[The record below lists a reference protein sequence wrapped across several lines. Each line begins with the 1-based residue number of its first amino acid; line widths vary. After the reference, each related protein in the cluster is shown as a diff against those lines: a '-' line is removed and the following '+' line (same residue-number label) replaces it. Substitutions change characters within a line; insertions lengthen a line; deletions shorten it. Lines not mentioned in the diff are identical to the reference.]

1 MKAINALCSKRGT
14 VALMLCLALS
24 LRAERLDWY
33 FRINAGYN
41 FERALTRARA
51 HQHNRKCSLFGFS
64 VSVKELL
71 LSKDDFAEAS
81 SMMLSGFV
89 SAYDSEVL
97 TRIKRAGA
105 NMLCRANMDEFGIGS
120 DGSACAH
127 GHIVN
132 AWARATC
139 SFTQEIVA
147 AGGSS
152 GGCAAAVALRISTVA
167 LATDTGGSVRQ
178 PASYVGVIGLKPSY
192 GRCSRWGVLAY
203 ASSLDQVGVL
213 TRSARDC
220 ARVSA
225 VVFGM
230 DLKDCTSADLPVPKF
245 ELYISN
251 PQFDLTR
258 HSIGALVLKQQAPC
272 FKRAWTYCL
281 STLAHIGFE
290 LTDANIPFAD
300 MVIPCYSVLTSVECY
315 SNFAR
320 YNGIRFGLRL
330 REVSAFL
337 LYKKLRT
344 IAYSAEVKRKL
355 FTCAYVLSTRLGY
368 EQYYLKAQRIRFIIK
383 NCLITRLCN
392 CNVLASLSVPASR
405 LSVGSKLQLN
415 ALTDVY
421 TVLAS
426 LTGLPSISVPTCFSE
441 VGLPFG
447 IQLIASAYRELDLII
462 ASNMIARVNGIPS
475 LCH

>member
-1 MKAINALCSKRGT
+1 MKAINALCLKRSDI
-14 VALMLCLALS
+14 ALALCLALS

-33 FRINAGYN
+33 FRVSAGCN

-51 HQHNRKCSLFGFS
+51 HRCARSRSLFGFS

-71 LSKDDFAEAS
+71 LSKDGFAEAS

-97 TRIKRAGA
+97 TRLKRAGGIV
-105 NMLCRANMDEFGIGS
+105 LCRANMDELGIGS
-120 DGSACAH
+120 DGSACAR
-127 GHIVN
+127 GYIVN

-139 SFTQEIVA
+139 SLTREVA
-147 AGGSS
+147 TAGGSS
-152 GGCAAAVALRISTVA
+152 GGCATAVALRVSTVA

-220 ARVSA
+220 ARVCS
-225 VVFGM
+225 VVFGK
-230 DLKDCTSADLPVPKF
+230 DLKDWTSVGLPVPRF
-245 ELYISN
+245 EFYISN
-251 PQFDLTR
+251 SQFDLTR
-258 HSIGALVLKQQAPC
+258 RPVSALVLKQQTPC
-272 FKRAWTYCL
+272 SKGVWTYCL
-281 STLAHIGFE
+281 STLARIGFE
-290 LTDANIPFAD
+290 LLDANIPFAD
-300 MVIPCYSVLTSVECY
+300 MVIPCYSVLTSVECC

-344 IAYSAEVKRKL
+344 IAYSAEVRRKL

-368 EQYYLKAQRIRFIIK
+368 ERYYLKAQRIRFIIK
-383 NCLITRLCN
+383 NCLIARLCD

-405 LSVGSKLQLN
+405 LSVNNELQLN

-426 LTGLPSISVPTCFSE
+426 LTGLPSVSVPTCFSE

-447 IQLIASAYRELDLII
+447 VQLIAGAYKELELII
-462 ASNMIARVNGIPS
+462 ASAVIARVSGVPS
-475 LCH
+475 LCC

>member
-1 MKAINALCSKRGT
+1 MKAVNALCLKHGDT
-14 VALMLCLALS
+14 ALVLCLALS

-33 FRINAGYN
+33 FRMNAGYD
-41 FERALTRARA
+41 FERALARART
-51 HQHNRKCSLFGFS
+51 HQRSRKRTLFGFS

-71 LSKDDFAEAS
+71 LLKGGFAEAS

-89 SAYDSEVL
+89 SAHDSEVL
-97 TRIKRAGA
+97 TRLKRAGA
-105 NMLCRANMDEFGIGS
+105 SMLCRANMDELGIGS

-127 GHIVN
+127 GYIVN

-139 SFTQEIVA
+139 SLTQEVIT

-152 GGCAAAVALRISTVA
+152 GGCATAVALRVSTVA

-213 TRSARDC
+213 ARSASDC
-220 ARVSA
+220 ARVCA
-225 VVFGM
+225 VAFGK
-230 DLKDCTSADLPVPKF
+230 DLKDCTSVDLPVPKF
-245 ELYISN
+245 ELYISG
-251 PQFDLTR
+251 PRFGLTR
-258 HSIGALVLKQQAPC
+258 RSISALVLKRQAPC
-272 FKRAWTYCL
+272 FKKAWTYCL
-281 STLAHIGFE
+281 STLARIGFE
-290 LTDANIPFAD
+290 LTDASVPFAD
-300 MVIPCYSVLTSVECY
+300 MVVPCYSVLTSVECC

-344 IAYSAEVKRKL
+344 VAYSAEVKRKL

-383 NCLITRLCN
+383 NCLTIRLCAR
-392 CNVLASLSVPASR
+392 NVLASLSVPASR
-405 LSVGSKLQLN
+405 LSVNDKPQLSEL
-415 ALTDVY
+415 ADVY

-447 IQLIASAYRELDLII
+447 IQLIAGAYKELELII
-462 ASNMIARVNGIPS
+462 ASAMIARINGVPG
-475 LCH
+475 LCC

>member
-1 MKAINALCSKRGT
+1 
-14 VALMLCLALS
+14 MLCLALS
-24 LRAERLDWY
+24 TRAERLDWY
-33 FRINAGYN
+33 FRVNAGYG

-51 HQHNRKCSLFGFS
+51 HQRDRKRSLFGFS

-71 LSKDDFAEAS
+71 LSKGGFTEAS

-89 SAYDSEVL
+89 SAYDSEAL

-105 NMLCRANMDEFGIGS
+105 NMLCRASVDELGIGS
-120 DGSACAH
+120 DGRACAH

-139 SFTQEIVA
+139 SFTQEIAA

-152 GGCAAAVALRISTVA
+152 GGCASAVALRISTVA

-220 ARVSA
+220 ARVGA

-230 DLKDCTSADLPVPKF
+230 DLKDWTSVDLPVPKF
-245 ELYISN
+245 ELYIS
-251 PQFDLTR
+251 
-258 HSIGALVLKQQAPC
+258 HSQLGLNRRPISALVLKQHSPC
-272 FKRAWTYCL
+272 SKKVWTYCL
-281 STLAHIGFE
+281 STLSRIGFE
-290 LTDANIPFAD
+290 LTDANILFAD
-300 MVIPCYSVLTSVECY
+300 MVIPCYSVLTAVECY
-315 SNFAR
+315 SNLAR

-330 REVSAFL
+330 REANAFL

-344 IAYSAEVKRKL
+344 VAYGAEVKRKL

-383 NCLITRLCN
+383 NCLTTRLCD

-405 LSVGSKLQLN
+405 LSVGNQLQLN
-415 ALTDVY
+415 ALADVY

-426 LTGLPSISVPTCFSE
+426 LTGLPSVSVPTCFSE

-447 IQLIASAYRELDLII
+447 TQLIAGAYRELDLIV
-462 ASNMIARVNGIPS
+462 ASDMMARANGTPS
-475 LCH
+475 LCC

>member
-1 MKAINALCSKRGT
+1 MKAINVLCLEHGNAAL
-14 VALMLCLALS
+14 VLCLALS

-33 FRINAGYN
+33 FRINTGYG

-51 HQHNRKCSLFGFS
+51 HQHNRKRLLFGFS

-71 LSKDDFAEAS
+71 LAKDCFAEAS

-97 TRIKRAGA
+97 TRLRRAGA
-105 NMLCRANMDEFGIGS
+105 SMLCRANMDELGIGS
-120 DGSACAH
+120 DGSASAY
-127 GHIVN
+127 GYIVN
-132 AWARATC
+132 AWARAAC
-139 SFTQEIVA
+139 SLTQEINT

-152 GGCAAAVALRISTVA
+152 GGCATAVALRVSTVA

-192 GRCSRWGVLAY
+192 GRCSRWGILAY

-220 ARVSA
+220 ARVGA
-225 VVFGM
+225 VMFGG
-230 DLKDCTSADLPVPKF
+230 DLKDWTSVDLPVPKF

-258 HSIGALVLKQQAPC
+258 CAVGALVLKQQTPC
-272 FKRAWTYCL
+272 FKKVWTYCL
-281 STLAHIGFE
+281 TTLARIGFE
-290 LTDANIPFAD
+290 LKDANIPFAD
-300 MVIPCYSVLTSVECY
+300 MVIPCYSVLTSVECC

-320 YNGIRFGLRL
+320 YSGVRFGLRL

-344 IAYSAEVKRKL
+344 IAFGAEVKRKL

-383 NCLITRLCN
+383 NCLVTRLCN

-405 LSVGSKLQLN
+405 LSVYNKPQLN
-415 ALTDVY
+415 VLNDVY

-426 LTGLPSISVPTCFSE
+426 LTGLPSISVPMCFSE

-447 IQLIASAYRELDLII
+447 VQLIAGAYKELELII
-462 ASNMIARVNGIPS
+462 ASAMIARVSGVPS
-475 LCH
+475 LCR

>member
-1 MKAINALCSKRGT
+1 MKAVNVPCLKHGDIAL
-14 VALMLCLALS
+14 VLCLALS

-33 FRINAGYN
+33 FRMNAGYD

-51 HQHNRKCSLFGFS
+51 CAHNRKHPLFGFS

-71 LSKDDFAEAS
+71 LLKGGFAEAS
-81 SMMLSGFV
+81 SMMQSGFV
-89 SAYDSEVL
+89 SAYDAEVL
-97 TRIKRAGA
+97 TRLKRAGA
-105 NMLCRANMDEFGIGS
+105 SVLCRANMDEFGIGA

-127 GHIVN
+127 GYVAN
-132 AWARATC
+132 AWARTTC
-139 SFTQEIVA
+139 SLTQEVVT

-152 GGCAAAVALRISTVA
+152 GGCATAVALRVSTVA

-192 GRCSRWGVLAY
+192 GRCSRWGILAY

-213 TRSARDC
+213 ARSASDC
-220 ARVSA
+220 ARVCA
-225 VVFGM
+225 VVFGK
-230 DLKDCTSADLPVPKF
+230 DLKDCTSVDLPVPKF
-245 ELYISN
+245 EFYISN
-251 PQFDLTR
+251 PQFGLTGR
-258 HSIGALVLKQQAPC
+258 SISALVLKQQTPC
-272 FKRAWTYCL
+272 SKKAWTYCL
-281 STLAHIGFE
+281 STLARVGFE
-290 LTDANIPFAD
+290 LVDASIPFAD
-300 MVIPCYSVLTSVECY
+300 MVVPCYSVLTSVECC

-344 IAYSAEVKRKL
+344 VAYSAEVKRKL

-383 NCLITRLCN
+383 ACLITRLWAR
-392 CNVLASLSVPASR
+392 NVLASLSVPASR
-405 LSVGSKLQLN
+405 LSVNDKLQPSV
-415 ALTDVY
+415 LTDVY

-426 LTGLPSISVPTCFSE
+426 LTGLPSVNVPTCFSE

-447 IQLIASAYRELDLII
+447 IQLVAGAYKELELII
-462 ASNMIARVNGIPS
+462 ASAVIARVSGVPS
-475 LCH
+475 LCR